1 MEGLIMIQVSPSV
14 LAADFSRLG
23 EEILD
28 VYRAGAS
35 MIHLDVMDGAFV
47 NNISFGI
54 PVISSIRKVCDIVFD
69 VHLMIE
75 KPERYIKQFAQ
86 AGADLI
92 TIHYEACDDVE
103 NTLKSIRSYGKKSA
117 LSVKPGTPIDVV
129 FPFLTLCD
137 MILMMTVQPGFG
149 GQSFMYDRLDK
160 IRILRDKI
168 RQDGY
173 VCDIQVDGGVNEET
187 AKLCVNAGA
196 NILVAGSA
204 VFRATNRKK
213 VISILKGEMD

>member
-1 MEGLIMIQVSPSV
+1 MIQVSPSV

-129 FPFLTLCD
+129 FPFLPLCD
-137 MILMMTVQPGFG
+137 MILIMTVEPGFG
-149 GQSFMYDRLDK
+149 GQSFMYDMLDK

-187 AKLCVNAGA
+187 AKLCVDAGA

-204 VFRATNRKK
+204 VFRATDRKK